1 MQYLIVVRPFESY
14 RIGDV
19 ITEDHVVEAI
29 LGSEHSAHV
38 VRILPPSEE

>member
-1 MQYLIVVRPFESY
+1 MQYLIVVRPFGSY

-19 ITEDHVVEAI
+19 ITDEQAIEAL